1 MTPRQQFEKF
11 LAKYEPGIGA
21 MAKKALVKLRK
32 LAPGADELVYDNYNA
47 LVVGF
52 GPSEHASEAVF
63 SIAVYP
69 KYANLFFLYGKGLP
83 DPGKRLQGGGKQV
96 RYVRMESA
104 TVLDEPEVQELIRG
118 AMQRAKVP
126 IDPKHKGKMTIR
138 AEVKTHRPRRAGK
151 K

>member
-11 LAKYEPGIGA
+11 LAKYERAIGA

-104 TVLDEPEVQELIRG
+104 EVLDEPEVQELIRE
-118 AMQRAKVP
+118 AMQRAKIP

>member
-52 GPSEHASEAVF
+52 GPSERASEAVF

-104 TVLDEPEVQELIRG
+104 AVLDEPEVQELIRS

-138 AEVKTHRPRRAGK
+138 AEVKKHRPRRAEK
-151 K
+151 R